1 MKSYSSREVIQL
13 LKADGWFEVN
23 VVGSHHQFKHPAKKG
38 RVTVKHPDKDI
49 PVKPSPALNDSL
61 GYCSGNPD
69 LLAYSNRR
77 SFYETGRTLFLS
89 RCL

>member
-38 RVTVKHPDKDI
+38 RITVKHPDKDI

-69 LLAYSNRR
+69 LLTYLNRR